1 MRIILGAI
9 LSFFIWNLQ
18 SCKEV
23 LPMRVITASVDST
36 FLTTNIPSPQ
46 SKVVLFEEYTG
57 ASCPNCPD
65 GHKIVK
71 EIQTQYGN
79 KVVAVGLHPAGNV
92 LAAPVHSAEDF
103 RTEEAKLIGN
113 NFGIS
118 SLPTG
123 TFDRKS
129 FDGSV
134 VQGRFV
140 WKQKLETALNGSVKV
155 NASSKVYVDN
165 LSGKKL
171 LELEFTILEDIASD
185 LNFSIML
192 MENKLDA
199 PQKDGSEI
207 RESYEHEH
215 VLRKMYTN
223 ALGNALKKE
232 TVDGGGYKKGRVFLK
247 KIEVEDF
254 SKTKFKEENL
264 YFVCFVS
271 NAANSEVYQ
280 TTMSKVKN

>member
-23 LPMRVITASVDST
+23 LPIRVVTASVDST
-36 FLTTNIPSPQ
+36 YITPNIPSPQ

-57 ASCPNCPD
+57 ASCVNCPD

-71 EIQTQYGN
+71 EIQTLYGN
-79 KVVAVGLHPAGNV
+79 KVVAVGLHPAGNE
-92 LAAPVHSAEDF
+92 LAAPVHNGEDF
-103 RTEEAKLIGN
+103 RTEESKLIGN
-113 NFGIS
+113 NFGVS
-118 SLPTG
+118 SLPSG
-123 TFDRKS
+123 SIDRKS

-134 VQGRFV
+134 ILSRFV
-140 WKQKLETALNGSVKV
+140 WKQKLETVANAPVKINV
-155 NASSKVYVDN
+155 KSKVYVDN

-171 LELEFTILEDIASD
+171 LELEFTLLEDIASD

-192 MENKLDA
+192 IENKLDA

-207 RESYEHEH
+207 REPYEHEH

-254 SKTKFKEENL
+254 SKAKFKEENL

>member
-1 MRIILGAI
+1 MRVVFGLTISL
-9 LSFFIWNLQ
+9 FIWSLQ

-23 LPMRVITASVDST
+23 LPLRVVTASVDST
-36 FLTTNIPSPQ
+36 FVTTNIPSPQ
-46 SKVVLFEEYTG
+46 TKVVLFEEYTG
-57 ASCPNCPD
+57 ASCVNCPD
-65 GHKIVK
+65 GHEIVK
-71 EIQTQYGN
+71 EVLTQYGS

-92 LAAPVHSAEDF
+92 LAAPVHDGEDF

-113 NFGIS
+113 NFGVS
-118 SLPTG
+118 SLPSG
-123 TFDRKS
+123 TIDRKS

-134 VQGRFV
+134 VQSRFV
-140 WKQKLETALNGSVKV
+140 WKQILETAVNNPVKI
-155 NASSKVYVDN
+155 NASSKVYLDN

-171 LELEFTILEDIASD
+171 LELEFTVLEDIAGD

-192 MENKLDA
+192 IENKLDA
-199 PQKDGSEI
+199 PQKDGSDI
-207 RESYEHEH
+207 REPYEHNH

-223 ALGNALKKE
+223 ALGNSLRKE
-232 TVDGGGYKKGRVFLK
+232 TADGGGYKKGRVYLK

-271 NAANSEVYQ
+271 NTSNNEVYQ

>member
-1 MRIILGAI
+1 MRIILGAA

-23 LPMRVITASVDST
+23 LPARVVTASVDST
-36 FLTTNIPSPQ
+36 YITSSILSPQ

-57 ASCPNCPD
+57 TSCVNCPD
-65 GHKIVK
+65 GHKIVD
-71 EIQTQYGN
+71 EILTQYGS

-92 LAAPVHSAEDF
+92 LAAPVHDAEDF

-113 NFGIS
+113 NFGVS
-118 SLPTG
+118 SLPSG
-123 TFDRKS
+123 SIDRKS

-140 WKQKLETALNGSVKV
+140 WKQKLETVINGSVKI
-155 NASSKVYVDN
+155 NASSKVYSDN
-165 LSGKKL
+165 LAGKKF
-171 LELEFTILEDIASD
+171 LELEFTVLEDIPND

-192 MENKLDA
+192 IENKLDA

-207 RESYEHEH
+207 REPYEHEH

-232 TVDGGGYKKGRVFLK
+232 TIDGGGYKKGRVYLK
-247 KIEVEDF
+247 KIEIEDF

-271 NAANSEVYQ
+271 NATNSEVYQ
-280 TTMSKVKN
+280 TTMVKVKN